1 MTQVCSD
8 ISRSPTSR
16 STTDYF
22 SGNGVYAGKRFQ
34 AINVRASTGAWRAGG
49 VCPLGNGRC
58 QPIKAPGYGTAG
70 GGGPANSYAANTGKG
85 NAIQCFEAVGPGLP
99 IHTQTEWRHATFV
112 FKDQNGGSA
121 VVGAKVYLRE
131 HYSQQL
137 IGPIRVTD
145 ATGTVVYRNLD
156 NLWCLLHHIFTT
168 SNKHW
173 IYPARA
179 DWIRAN
185 LS

>member
-1 MTQVCSD
+1 MSTDQG
-8 ISRSPTSR
+8 SR
-16 STTDYF
+16 
-22 SGNGVYAGKRFQ
+22 
-34 AINVRASTGAWRAGG
+34 
-49 VCPLGNGRC
+49 
-58 QPIKAPGYGTAG
+58 GYGTAG
-70 GGGPANSYAANTGKG
+70 GGWASGANSYAANTGKG
-85 NAIQCFEAVGPGLP
+85 NAIQCFEAGSDPAYPYIRKPNGG
-99 IHTQTEWRHATFV
+99 TRTFV

-156 NLWCLLHHIFTT
+156 TT
-168 SNKHW
+168 SGVYYT
-173 IYPARA
+173 IYSPHPTSTGYTLARA

-185 LS
+185 SS